1 MIISIIGIDVGGTFT
16 DFVLWR
22 DGQRTI
28 HKVLS
33 THPEPEIGVIEGLEE
48 LGLMQGNILDVDIVH
63 GSTIATNALLERK
76 GARVALITTQG
87 FEDIIDIGRQ
97 NRPELYSFWMDTPTP
112 LVKKDCRFGVVE
124 RIGSR
129 GETVRPLD
137 ISQLDILVQK
147 LKEKNIDAVA
157 ICFLFSFLN
166 PTHEQVVEKRLADS
180 GFFVSA
186 SHKILPE
193 YREYERI
200 STTVINAFVTP
211 LVASYLDRLSTGLGH
226 GLSSNLRIM
235 QSNGGLIS
243 ATSAARQAVQTV
255 LSGPAGGVVAA
266 KELGKV
272 TSTSRLISFDMG
284 GTSTDVGLIDGDI
297 QLTTEFNL
305 DGSPIKTPMVDIH
318 TVGAGGGSIAWVDAG
333 GAIQVGPESAGS
345 DPGPAAYGKGDKP
358 TITDANVVLGRLH
371 PEHFLGGRQKLNA
384 GRAKEAVIKLADEC
398 NLDIL
403 SAADG
408 IIRIALSNMQKAIRK
423 ISVEKGYDPRDF
435 TLVAFGG
442 AGPMHACELAEAMLI
457 PRVLIPQTPG
467 VFSALGMTVSDVVK
481 DYSKAVLIRQDAFTV
496 KILKEIFA
504 PLLDTARADLTLEG
518 FNSDS
523 IELERYLDIRYV
535 GQSFELTIP
544 IKNFSD
550 GFITAFHK
558 MHKERYGHSSPEEE
572 IELVAAR
579 VRAVGIREKPD
590 EAPVQKSSGQATP
603 VLTTKVYFNG
613 WHETPC
619 YNRENLFSGHKI
631 AGPALIFQLDTTTI
645 IPPNWEAMVDVFG
658 NLILQVKVKR

>member
-48 LGLMQGNILDVDIVH
+48 LGLMRGNILDVDIVH

-112 LVKKDCRFGVVE
+112 LVKKDCRLGVAE

-129 GETVRPLD
+129 GETVRLLD
-137 ISQLDILVQK
+137 ISQLDTLVQK

-157 ICFLFSFLN
+157 VCFLFSFLN
-166 PTHEQVVEKRLADS
+166 PAHEQVVEKRLADS

-186 SHKILPE
+186 SYKILPE
-193 YREYERI
+193 YREYERF
-200 STTVINAFVTP
+200 STTIINAFVTP
-211 LVASYLDRLSTGLGH
+211 LVAGYLDRLSTGLGPD
-226 GLSSNLRIM
+226 LSGNLRIM
-235 QSNGGLIS
+235 QSNGGL
-243 ATSAARQAVQTV
+243 ASAASIAKQAVQTI
-255 LSGPAGGVVAA
+255 LSGPAGGAVAA
-266 KELGKV
+266 NELGKL
-272 TSTSRLISFDMG
+272 TGTRRLISFDMG
-284 GTSTDVGLIDGDI
+284 GTSTDVGLIDGNI
-297 QLTTEFNL
+297 QFTTEFNL
-305 DGSPIKTPMVDIH
+305 DGSPIKIPMVDIN

-333 GAIQVGPESAGS
+333 GVLQVGPESAGS
-345 DPGPAAYGKGDKP
+345 DPGPVAYGKGDKP
-358 TITDANVVLGRLH
+358 TITDANVVLRRLH
-371 PEHFLGGRQKLNA
+371 PGHFLGGRQRLDTEQA
-384 GRAKEAVIKLADEC
+384 RRAISKLADEC
-398 NLDIL
+398 SLDML

-408 IIRIALSNMQKAIRK
+408 IIRIAVSNMQKAIRR
-423 ISVEKGYDPRDF
+423 ISVERGYDLRDF

-442 AGPMHACELAEAMLI
+442 AGPMHACEMAEATLI
-457 PRVLIPQTPG
+457 PKVLIPQNPG
-467 VFSALGMTVSDVVK
+467 VFSALGMTVSDVIK
-481 DYSKAVLIRQDAFTV
+481 DYSKSTLMRQDALAAKV
-496 KILKEIFA
+496 LEEIFT
-504 PLLDTARADLTLEG
+504 PLIDTARADLALEG
-518 FNSDS
+518 FDSDS
-523 IELERYLDIRYV
+523 IELETYLDIRYV

-544 IKNFSD
+544 LEDFSD

-558 MHKERYGHSSPEEE
+558 MHEERYGHSSPQEE

-579 VRAVGIREKPD
+579 VRAVGIRKKPD
-590 EAPVQKSSGQATP
+590 EATTQKSSGQATP
-603 VLTTKVYFNG
+603 ILTTKVYFNG

-631 AGPALIFQLDTTTI
+631 TGPALIFQLDATTV
-645 IPPNWEAMVDVFG
+645 IPPNWEAMVDAFG